1 MHQGILQ
8 LIRSQLSYHSLKRGY
23 RLQSLDYRVKL
34 TEYLQVLLIL
44 SHWLVFLSKRDL
56 SIHLGFCNMFF
67 FFFFLKKGFC
77 FLENGRVIFVSVFFF
92 FWKSGIVHWVCFTLS
107 FPLPSPKASIFRPA
121 YAFRVVLD
129 RYVTEMH
136 WPRRIRDL
144 RQGWPK
150 AMHRCGP
157 KWRECDNLQWR
168 N

>member
-8 LIRSQLSYHSLKRGY
+8 LIRSQLSDHSLKRGY

-56 SIHLGFCNMFF
+56 PIHLGFCTMFF

-92 FWKSGIVHWVCFTLS
+92 FLKIGYCSRGMFYFKFSLAQSQGLHISPSLCVSGRLGSIRHRNALTKKDKGL
-107 FPLPSPKASIFRPA
+107 KARLA
-121 YAFRVVLD
+121 QGYASLWTKMAGV
-129 RYVTEMH
+129 
-136 WPRRIRDL
+136 W
-144 RQGWPK
+144 
-150 AMHRCGP
+150 
-157 KWRECDNLQWR
+157 
-168 N
+168 